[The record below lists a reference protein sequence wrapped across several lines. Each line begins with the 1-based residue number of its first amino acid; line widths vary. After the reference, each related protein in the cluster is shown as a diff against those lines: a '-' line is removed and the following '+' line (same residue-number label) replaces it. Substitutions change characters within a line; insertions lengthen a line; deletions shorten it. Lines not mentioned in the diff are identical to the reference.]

1 MSGSFHHHNF
11 SSQEE
16 RHIWAQPKAGAG
28 WGGRDMLPYELD
40 REIGLLLPR
49 PRPEVGF
56 VFDLRAGVEDEPC
69 YGPELERLLAGLGA
83 VEDEL

>member
-16 RHIWAQPKAGAG
+16 RHVWAKPKGGAG
-28 WGGRDMLPYELD
+28 WGGRDMLPCAED
-40 REIGLLLPR
+40 PETGLVLPL

-56 VFDLRAGVEDEPC
+56 VFDLRAGFEAEPC
-69 YGPELERLLAGLGA
+69 PGTELEQLLGRLGA
-83 VEDEL
+83 LEGDA